1 MYGITNGE
9 AKFLAINIDVLNYI
23 DYISKTLVVSILFLF
38 TSILLANYLIKESQA
53 ALLNVYFPLISLTWF
68 LVRLIA
74 ILIVCIFLFIIFL
87 LFNYLI
93 PSFKPTAI
101 YIILILTLFGGGFL
115 AIQAILSIV
124 SKFSKVSLMKVH
136 GFISSEKDQ
145 PELFKLIKSLSK
157 DLNSIFPDN
166 IVLTSESDFL
176 FLLRIYV
183 FITINMI
190 KK

>member
-1 MYGITNGE
+1 MNGITNGE

-101 YIILILTLFGGGFL
+101 YIILILY
-115 AIQAILSIV
+115 
-124 SKFSKVSLMKVH
+124 
-136 GFISSEKDQ
+136 
-145 PELFKLIKSLSK
+145 PLI
-157 DLNSIFPDN
+157 
-166 IVLTSESDFL
+166 
-176 FLLRIYV
+176 R
-183 FITINMI
+183 
-190 KK
+190 